1 MIFPFP
7 TTLYSTGRKFILLF
21 STLLFVGSL
30 NADGAMSDR
39 VRLLEERI
47 TELEKKEPIEVEVI
61 QLKFIEAGQK
71 IYHRKVTNHG

>member
-1 MIFPFP
+1 MIFTFAP
-7 TTLYSTGRKFILLF
+7 TLSSTGRKFILLF

-30 NADGAMSDR
+30 YADEAMSDR

-61 QLKFIEAGQK
+61 
-71 IYHRKVTNHG
+71 